1 MAVETARRKNNLK
14 IDVAFH
20 FEDAS
25 GKRRDNVTGDLI
37 LQSSPNSRQPTPF
50 IIDYFAV
57 HISAHVLEPTSGK
70 LQRGRQG
77 TIPLIQFG
85 PARERGAREPVQPA
99 TLRAGGNITKDATG
113 NEQASART
121 GNIAA
126 SHAGASHKKDSG
138 YEQNRRS
145 TRFLLAAN
153 NSGSNTIADA
163 DNESEADNE
172 DVCSSSNDSGSR
184 SKVMDIRSV
193 L

>member
-1 MAVETARRKNNLK
+1 MNN
-14 IDVAFH
+14 
-20 FEDAS
+20 
-25 GKRRDNVTGDLI
+25 G
-37 LQSSPNSRQPTPF
+37 
-50 IIDYFAV
+50 
-57 HISAHVLEPTSGK
+57 
-70 LQRGRQG
+70 QRGAAGQQFYALKLTLLAYARGNSDGVEVANLVSEPITVRGRSKAHYAPLNG
-77 TIPLIQFG
+77 TGEEGGVRKEEKRKEVSAPAG
-85 PARERGAREPVQPA
+85 PRNRARSVPTVPSVRSSTSSIRSNS
-99 TLRAGGNITKDATG
+99 TSSR
-113 NEQASART
+113 RR
-121 GNIAA
+121 